1 MYYQIGIKLKI
12 NEYSSSIVCFI
23 CKCHEEKDL
32 MLYLKPTKFD
42 FERKKHL
49 KYTVQC
55 MYFWIRK
62 NYV

>member
-32 MLYLKPTKFD
+32 MWLAVI
-42 FERKKHL
+42 KKHL
-49 KYTVQC
+49 
-55 MYFWIRK
+55 
-62 NYV
+62 NYLKLDLVM